1 MNQNKKMGESMY
13 QRLNV
18 VQIEKQKQ
26 LDENCLSMISA
37 AKRDILRRMPRLRE
51 WPKTTHRLK
60 MLSWY

>member
-26 LDENCLSMISA
+26 LDEKLLNPHCSSL
-37 AKRDILRRMPRLRE
+37 
-51 WPKTTHRLK
+51 
-60 MLSWY
+60 